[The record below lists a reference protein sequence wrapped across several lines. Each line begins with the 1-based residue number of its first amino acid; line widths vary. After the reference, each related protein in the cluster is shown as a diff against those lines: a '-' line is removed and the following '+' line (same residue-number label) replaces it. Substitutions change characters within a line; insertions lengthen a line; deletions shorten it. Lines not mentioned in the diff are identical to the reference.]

1 MAKVD
6 AVVKDIAKNLEVKN
20 LIKLDAMKSE
30 ISLGLYTNAK
40 FYESKDIYLNNNMFD
55 NRQIYTQIN
64 LNNYISKDPVTQQQI
79 RLNTIRSKE
88 RDLLLKLEVLKN
100 G

>member
-6 AVVKDIAKNLEVKN
+6 DVVKDIAKNLEVKN

-30 ISLGLYTNAK
+30 ISLALYTNAK
-40 FYESKDIYLNNNMFD
+40 FYESKNIYLNNNMFD

-64 LNNYISKDPVTQQQI
+64 LNNYISNDPVTQKAI

-88 RDLLLKLEVLKN
+88 RDLLLKLEALKN